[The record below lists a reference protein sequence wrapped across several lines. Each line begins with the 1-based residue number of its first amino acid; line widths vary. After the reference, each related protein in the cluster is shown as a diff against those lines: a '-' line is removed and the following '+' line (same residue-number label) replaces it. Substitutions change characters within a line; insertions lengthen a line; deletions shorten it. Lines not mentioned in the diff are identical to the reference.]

1 MIVYKI
7 VATEEWA
14 DAAAAGVFTGAA
26 IDRADGFIHFSTAE
40 QAPET
45 AAKWFAGRDDLTL
58 AAIDAD
64 ALGDD
69 LRWEP
74 SRGGALFP
82 HLYAGLPMSAVVW
95 SRPLPLGADGR
106 HIFREPSA
114 MRLAK
119 VAGPVLRR
127 LPAETAHRAAING
140 LKIVPPARAPSSD
153 PRLAVEVLGLK
164 FPNPLGLAAGFDKNA
179 EVPGAM
185 LRLGFGFV
193 EVGTLTPRPQ
203 AGNARPRLFRLREDF
218 RGHQPLRLQQ

>member
-1 MIVYKI
+1 MEPTPSVMTRKTLLRRPRLRMIVYKI

-14 DAAAAGVFTGAA
+14 KAQAAGVFTGAA

-45 AAKWFAGRDDLTL
+45 AAKWFAGRGDLTL

-95 SRPLPLGADGR
+95 SRPLPLGPEGG
-106 HIFREPSA
+106 HVFGSLEP
-114 MRLAK
+114 
-119 VAGPVLRR
+119 
-127 LPAETAHRAAING
+127 
-140 LKIVPPARAPSSD
+140 
-153 PRLAVEVLGLK
+153 
-164 FPNPLGLAAGFDKNA
+164 
-179 EVPGAM
+179 
-185 LRLGFGFV
+185 
-193 EVGTLTPRPQ
+193 
-203 AGNARPRLFRLREDF
+203 
-218 RGHQPLRLQQ
+218 